1 MGITGRVQTTFGGA
15 IATMSIGDSSDADRW
30 GAGIVTDGD
39 VTWDL
44 TDATAAAGGWF
55 STAESIIFTGDVAF
69 EASGSL
75 DVIVHYWDLTA
86 ATA

>member
-1 MGITGRVQTTFGGA
+1 
-15 IATMSIGDSSDADRW
+15 MSIGDGSDADRW

-44 TDATAAAGGWF
+44 TDATASPGGWF
-55 STAESIIFTGDVAF
+55 ISANDIVFTGNVAF
-69 EASGSL
+69 ENSGSL
-75 DVIVHYWDLTA
+75 DVIVHYFDLTA